1 MSKKQKQQKKKTH
14 VPFRLNV
21 LFFCVFLMF
30 SAVIVRLGYVQIV
43 RGEEYKNEVEKK
55 ENSTISNP
63 VPRGKIF
70 DRYGRPVV
78 DNTAVR
84 TITFTKMKG
93 STAEDR
99 LETAKKL
106 AELIEV
112 PTDKLTDRDK
122 KDYWIAMHKE
132 EAKTKITSKD
142 RQELKDN
149 KIDDKELDERQRS
162 RVTEEEINQLS
173 AKDLEI
179 LAIKSKMDGGYA
191 MTPQVIKKDATEK
204 EYAIIS
210 ESLATLPGVD
220 TNVDW
225 DRKYT
230 YDDLFRSVL
239 GGVSTADEGLPRER
253 LDYYLVR
260 DYNRNDRV
268 GKSYLEQQYE
278 DSLHGT
284 KAEVKNITD
293 KNGNILE
300 TINVSQGQSGNDLN
314 LTIDMELQK
323 RVEDILAKN
332 LMRFKGAEPLLD
344 RAFVVMT
351 NPKNGEVLSM
361 AGKQLVTNDEG
372 KTDVKDFA
380 LGTMTSSY
388 PVGSTV
394 KGATILTGYQTGAIQ
409 PGSVQLDEPIK
420 LKGTPT
426 KSSWKTMGYINDLT
440 ALKMSSNVYMF
451 KTAMNIA
458 NVPYVRG
465 GTLDIKQKSFDTM
478 RYYFGQF
485 GLGVKTGIDLPNE
498 SAGQMGRTD
507 NIPGFLLDYAI
518 GQYDTYTP
526 LQLAQYIST
535 IANGGYRMQPQVVKE
550 IRQPAVKPEEVGK
563 VVHSMEPK
571 VLNRIDMPESQI
583 KRVQEGFRQVF
594 NDSGGTATK
603 YFTGAKYKA
612 AGKTGTAQTVYGGD
626 KEIGRNA
633 KGERVQVYNL
643 TLVGYAPLE
652 DPEVAFS
659 VVVPWVHD
667 DKTGING
674 YISREIMDA
683 YFDLKNQE
691 INGEAL
697 KDAKDNKN
705 EKEDQDEE

>member
-1 MSKKQKQQKKKTH
+1 
-14 VPFRLNV
+14 
-21 LFFCVFLMF
+21 MF

-43 RGEEYKNEVEKK
+43 RGEEYKNEVERK

-70 DRYGRPVV
+70 DRYGRAVV
-78 DNTAVR
+78 DNAAVR

-93 STAEDR
+93 STAEAR

-106 AELIEV
+106 ADLIEV

-122 KDYWIAMHKE
+122 KDYWLAIHKE
-132 EAKTKITSKD
+132 EAKEKITNKD
-142 RQELKDN
+142 RQEFKDK
-149 KIDDKELDERQRS
+149 KIDDKELDERQRN
-162 RVTEEEINQLS
+162 RVTEEEVNQLS

-191 MTPQVIKKDATEK
+191 MTPQVIKKDATEE

-210 ESLATLPGVD
+210 ENLAALPGVD

-225 DRKYT
+225 DRKYV

-239 GGVSTADEGLPRER
+239 GGVSTSDEGLPRER

-260 DYNRNDRV
+260 DYNRNERV

-300 TINVSQGQSGNDLN
+300 TINVSKGQSGNDLN

-323 RVEDILAKN
+323 RVEEIITKSLLKY
-332 LMRFKGAEPLLD
+332 KGGQPLLD
-344 RAFVVMT
+344 RAFVVMM

-361 AGKQLVTNDEG
+361 AGKQLVNENGET
-372 KTDVKDFA
+372 KVQDFA

-388 PVGSTV
+388 PMGSTV

-409 PGSVQLDEPIK
+409 PGSVQLDEPIV
-420 LKGTPT
+420 LKGPLK

-458 NVPYVRG
+458 GVPYVRG
-465 GTLDIKQKSFDTM
+465 GTLDIKQKSYDTM

-498 SAGQMGRTD
+498 TAGQRGRTD
-507 NIPGFLLDYAI
+507 HMPGFLLDLSI

-526 LQLAQYIST
+526 LQLAQYVST

-550 IRQPAVKPEEVGK
+550 IRQPAVKQDEVGK

-571 VLNRIDMPESQI
+571 VLNRVDMPESQI
-583 KRVQEGFRQVF
+583 KRVQEGFRQVI
-594 NDSGGTATK
+594 NDTGGTATK
-603 YFTGAKYKA
+603 YFTGAPYKA

-633 KGERVQVYNL
+633 KGERKETYNL
-643 TLVGYAPLE
+643 TLVGYAPFE

-659 VVVPWVHD
+659 VVVPWVD
-667 DKTGING
+667 DKSGING
-674 YISREIMDA
+674 YISRDIMDA
-683 YFDLKNQE
+683 YFDLKKVE
-691 INGEAL
+691 NGEAT
-697 KDAKDNKN
+697 KDEIDKKNK
-705 EKEDQDEE
+705 EQDDE

>member
-1 MSKKQKQQKKKTH
+1 MGKKQKQQKKKTH

-43 RGEEYKNEVEKK
+43 RGEEYKNEVERK

-78 DNTAVR
+78 DNAAVR

-93 STAEDR
+93 STAEAR

-106 AELIEV
+106 ADLIEV

-122 KDYWIAMHKE
+122 KDYWLAIHKE
-132 EAKTKITSKD
+132 EAQEKITKKD
-142 RQELKDN
+142 RQEFKDK
-149 KIDDKELDERQRS
+149 KIDDKELDERQRN
-162 RVTEEEINQLS
+162 RVTEEEVNQLS
-173 AKDLEI
+173 AKDLEV

-191 MTPQVIKKDATEK
+191 MTPQVIKKDATEQ

-210 ESLATLPGVD
+210 ENLAALPGVD

-225 DRKYT
+225 DRKYV

-239 GGVSTADEGLPRER
+239 GGVSTSDEGLPRER

-278 DSLHGT
+278 DSLHGN
-284 KAEVKNITD
+284 KAEVRNITD

-300 TINVSQGQSGNDLN
+300 TINVSKGQSGNNLN

-323 RVEDILAKN
+323 RVEEIITKN
-332 LMRFKGAEPLLD
+332 LLRYKGGQPLLD
-344 RAFVVMT
+344 RAFVVMM

-361 AGKQLVTNDEG
+361 AGKQLVEENGET
-372 KTDVKDFA
+372 KVQDFA

-388 PVGSTV
+388 PMGSTV
-394 KGATILTGYQTGAIQ
+394 KGATVLTGYQTKAIQ
-409 PGSVQLDEPIK
+409 PGSYQLDEPIV
-420 LKGTPT
+420 LKGTPK
-426 KSSWKTMGYINDLT
+426 KSSWKTMGSINDLT

-458 NVPYVRG
+458 GVQYVRG
-465 GTLDIKQKSFDTM
+465 GTLDIPQKAFDTM

-498 SAGQMGRTD
+498 SAGQTGKG
-507 NIPGFLLDYAI
+507 IQPGFLLDLSI

-526 LQLAQYIST
+526 LQLAQYVST

-550 IRQPAVKPEEVGK
+550 IRQPEAKQGEVGK

-571 VLNRIDMPESQI
+571 VHAEHACIGTNRCAWYLCI
-583 KRVQEGFRQVF
+583 
-594 NDSGGTATK
+594 
-603 YFTGAKYKA
+603 
-612 AGKTGTAQTVYGGD
+612 
-626 KEIGRNA
+626 
-633 KGERVQVYNL
+633 
-643 TLVGYAPLE
+643 
-652 DPEVAFS
+652 
-659 VVVPWVHD
+659 
-667 DKTGING
+667 
-674 YISREIMDA
+674 
-683 YFDLKNQE
+683 
-691 INGEAL
+691 
-697 KDAKDNKN
+697 
-705 EKEDQDEE
+705 

>member
-43 RGEEYKNEVEKK
+43 RGEEYKNEVERK

-70 DRYGRPVV
+70 DRYGRAVV
-78 DNTAVR
+78 DNAAVR

-93 STAEDR
+93 STAEAR

-106 AELIEV
+106 ADLIEV

-122 KDYWIAMHKE
+122 KDYWLAIHKE
-132 EAKTKITSKD
+132 EAKEKITNKD
-142 RQELKDN
+142 RQEFKDK
-149 KIDDKELDERQRS
+149 KIDDKELDERQRN
-162 RVTEEEINQLS
+162 RVTEEEVNQLS

-191 MTPQVIKKDATEK
+191 MTPQVIKKDATEE

-210 ESLATLPGVD
+210 ENLAALPGVD

-225 DRKYT
+225 DRKYV

-239 GGVSTADEGLPRER
+239 GGVSTSDEGLPRER

-260 DYNRNDRV
+260 DYNRNERV

-300 TINVSQGQSGNDLN
+300 TINVSKGQSGNDLN

-323 RVEDILAKN
+323 RVEEIITKSLLKY
-332 LMRFKGAEPLLD
+332 KGGQPLLD
-344 RAFVVMT
+344 RAFVVMM

-361 AGKQLVTNDEG
+361 AGKQLVNENGET
-372 KTDVKDFA
+372 KVQDFA

-388 PVGSTV
+388 PMGSTV

-409 PGSVQLDEPIK
+409 PGSVQLDEPIV
-420 LKGTPT
+420 LKGPLK

-458 NVPYVRG
+458 GVPYVRG
-465 GTLDIKQKSFDTM
+465 GTLDIKQKSYDTM

-498 SAGQMGRTD
+498 TAGQRGRTD
-507 NIPGFLLDYAI
+507 HMPGFLLDLSI

-526 LQLAQYIST
+526 LQLAQYVST

-550 IRQPAVKPEEVGK
+550 IRQPAVKQDEVGK

-571 VLNRIDMPESQI
+571 VLNRVDMPESQI

-594 NDSGGTATK
+594 NDTGGTATK
-603 YFTGAKYKA
+603 YFTGAPYKA

-633 KGERVQVYNL
+633 KGERKETYNL
-643 TLVGYAPLE
+643 TLVGYAPFE

-659 VVVPWVHD
+659 VVVPWVD
-667 DKTGING
+667 DKSGING
-674 YISREIMDA
+674 YISRDIMDA
-683 YFDLKNQE
+683 YFDLKKVE
-691 INGEAL
+691 NGEAT
-697 KDAKDNKN
+697 KDEIDKKNK
-705 EKEDQDEE
+705 EQDAE

>member
-21 LFFCVFLMF
+21 LFFCVFLLF

-43 RGEEYKNEVEKK
+43 RGEEYKNEVERK

-70 DRYGRPVV
+70 DRYGRAVV
-78 DNTAVR
+78 DNAAVR

-93 STAEDR
+93 STAEAR
-99 LETAKKL
+99 LETAEKL
-106 AELIEV
+106 ADLIEV

-122 KDYWIAMHKE
+122 KDYWLAMHKE
-132 EAKTKITSKD
+132 EAKEKITNKD
-142 RQELKDN
+142 RQELKDK

-162 RVTEEEINQLS
+162 RVTEEEVNQLS
-173 AKDLEI
+173 AKDLEV

-210 ESLATLPGVD
+210 ENLAALPGVD

-225 DRKYT
+225 DRKYI

-239 GGVSTADEGLPRER
+239 GGVSTSDEGLPRER

-278 DSLHGT
+278 DSLHGN
-284 KAEVKNITD
+284 KAEVRNITD

-300 TINVSQGQSGNDLN
+300 TINVSKGQSGNNLN

-323 RVEDILAKN
+323 RVEEIITKN
-332 LMRFKGAEPLLD
+332 LLKYKGGQPLLD
-344 RAFVVMT
+344 RAFVVMM

-361 AGKQLVTNDEG
+361 AGKQLVNENGET
-372 KTDVKDFA
+372 KVQDFA

-388 PVGSTV
+388 PMGSTV
-394 KGATILTGYQTGAIQ
+394 KGATVLTGYQTGAIQ
-409 PGSVQLDEPIK
+409 PGSVQLDEPIV
-420 LKGTPT
+420 LKGTPK

-451 KTAMNIA
+451 KTAMNLA
-458 NVPYVRG
+458 GVQYVRG
-465 GTLDIKQKSFDTM
+465 GTLDIPQKAFDTM

-498 SAGQMGRTD
+498 SAGQTGKG
-507 NIPGFLLDYAI
+507 IQPGFLLDLSI

-526 LQLAQYIST
+526 LQLAQYVST

-550 IRQPAVKPEEVGK
+550 IRQPAVKPDEVGK

-571 VLNRIDMPESQI
+571 VLNRVDMPESQI

-594 NDSGGTATK
+594 NDSGGTAAK
-603 YFTGAKYKA
+603 YFAGAPYKA

-633 KGERVQVYNL
+633 KNERVETYNL

-659 VVVPWVHD
+659 VVVPWVD
-667 DKTGING
+667 DKSGING
-674 YISREIMDA
+674 YISRDIMDA
-683 YFDLKNQE
+683 YFDLKKVE
-691 INGEAL
+691 NGEATQEEID
-697 KDAKDNKN
+697 KKKKNK
-705 EKEDQDEE
+705 EQDDE